1 MFLKNTSEFQC
12 GLRTKRET
20 LTIYPGKAVHV
31 LDVDVITINSKLV
44 KITEEEYNELMS
56 NKGKCSQEQQS
67 DTANTADLNNSND
80 SVEQQEDSLQT
91 NTDEA
96 CAAEQTQQTEQEQQ
110 GEQEQQDDNSQE
122 QTSDEQEAAQQEAF
136 EQEQQ
141 DDTNVSSQNIQT
153 VNELPQLEAEVERL
167 KKLWEQAN
175 RPKRKETLQKQIKA
189 IQEKINKLK

>member
-44 KITEEEYNELMS
+44 KITEEEYNALINERS
-56 NKGKCSQEQQS
+56 TSQQQPDAQQAEQLQENSTDASTSQSQDVITEEQTEEQAEQQ
-67 DTANTADLNNSND
+67 AE
-80 SVEQQEDSLQT
+80 EQIE
-91 NTDEA
+91 
-96 CAAEQTQQTEQEQQ
+96 QQTEQPAEEQTEEQIEQQ
-110 GEQEQQDDNSQE
+110 AEEQAEES
-122 QTSDEQEAAQQEAF
+122 
-136 EQEQQ
+136 
-141 DDTNVSSQNIQT
+141 TNVEQHQDNQT
-153 VNELPQLEAEVERL
+153 PDTLPRLEAELERL
-167 KKLWEQAN
+167 KTLWEQAN